1 MFLRR
6 SVPRLFL
13 AFVFQGCVLVEESR
27 FLKILVVHF
36 NVVVALRY
44 CVSRTSGK
52 FFASFFL
59 IDAILLSS
67 DDAMA

>member
-6 SVPRLFL
+6 GLPCLFL
-13 AFVFQGCVLVEESR
+13 AFVFQGCVLEESR